1 MKGTDVTVTSGGRAY
16 KSYLAAPASATRKPA
31 VILLHSFRG
40 LEQGYRDLVDEMA
53 AAGFVTLALGWQT
66 FEQEPSDVTVKT
78 LVEDGLKYLAARN
91 DVNINAVGLTG
102 FCAGGRYTM
111 LLLPQMKGFK
121 AGVAWY
127 GFPDQGGTAAKP
139 QAPSAFINQLTA
151 LMLIIHGTRD
161 QPSPIAT
168 IYAYAGKLDAA
179 NKKFKLSVYQG
190 EPHSFLLQNSRIADT
205 FASRDAR
212 RDMLNYFREYLR

>member
-1 MKGTDVTVTSGGRAY
+1 MSSGGRAH

-53 AAGFVTLALGWQT
+53 AAGYVTLALSWQT
-66 FEQEPSDVTVKT
+66 FEQEPSDGAVKT
-78 LVEDGLKYLAARN
+78 LVEDGLKYLSARL

-102 FCAGGRYTM
+102 FCTGGRYTM

-127 GFPDQGGTAAKP
+127 GFPDQDGTAAKL
-139 QAPSAFINQLTA
+139 QAPTALINQLTA
-151 LMLIIHGTRD
+151 PMLIIHGTKD
-161 QPSPIAT
+161 QPSPIAS

-179 NKKFKLSVYQG
+179 NKTFKLSVYQG
-190 EPHSFLLQNSRIADT
+190 EPHGFLLRESRIADT

-212 RDMLNYFREYLR
+212 RDTLNYFREYLR